1 MALIKCHEC
10 GAEIS
15 DAAKACPKCGAPVQ
29 PQSQTVQQQM
39 TVQTQPAVQPQ
50 FQTVQQPAAAQTQPG
65 ALPPRPDNGLIW
77 SILNT
82 VLCCVPLGIWA
93 IIKSNDVNR
102 LYDSG
107 NYKEAEESAKSARN
121 INLIG
126 AGLAL
131 FSWIIVVILAAVGA
145 LADL

>member
-15 DAAKACPKCGAPVQ
+15 DAAKACPKCGAPIQ
-29 PQSQTVQQQM
+29 PQSQTI
-39 TVQTQPAVQPQ
+39 
-50 FQTVQQPAAAQTQPG
+50 QQPMAAQAQPMAQQFVG
-65 ALPPRPDNGLIW
+65 QLTYQPRPDNGLIW

-82 VLCCVPLGIWA
+82 ILCCIPLGVWA
-93 IIKSNDVNR
+93 IVKSSEVNR

-107 NYKEAEESAKSARN
+107 KYKEAEDAAKSARN
-121 INLIG
+121 INLVG
-126 AGLAL
+126 AGLGL
-131 FSWIIVVILAAVGA
+131 LTDIILIILAAVGA

>member
-1 MALIKCHEC
+1 MIRVLNKYNTDAEIVTEKCPEC

-29 PQSQTVQQQM
+29 PQYQTVQQPA
-39 TVQTQPAVQPQ
+39 TVQTQPA
-50 FQTVQQPAAAQTQPG
+50 AQ
-65 ALPPRPDNGLIW
+65 PPRPDNGMIW

-131 FSWIIVVILAAVGA
+131 VSWIIVAILAAVGA

>member
-29 PQSQTVQQQM
+29 PQYQ
-39 TVQTQPAVQPQ
+39 TVQTQPA
-50 FQTVQQPAAAQTQPG
+50 AQ
-65 ALPPRPDNGLIW
+65 PPRPDNGMIW

-131 FSWIIVVILAAVGA
+131 FSWVIVVILAAVGA